1 MSAPRVSAVLITLNA
16 SAHLDACLQ
25 SLAWADEIVVVDGGS
40 SDDTRDICAR
50 HGAQVIQQL
59 DWLGFGP
66 QKNLALSHARGD
78 WVLSLDADEICTPE
92 LREEIARVLSQ
103 PAHPAYEMPR
113 LSSFCG
119 HWIHHG
125 GWWPDYVTRLFRR
138 DAACFSE
145 DQVHEHVVV
154 RGSTGRLRAH
164 LLHYTYD
171 TYAQALQKAERYA
184 TDGARQAH
192 ARGKRAGV
200 WAATLRAGWAFFR
213 CYLLRRGFLDGLAGW
228 RLARYNAHTTRL
240 KYQKLAALSRAS

>member
-1 MSAPRVSAVLITLNA
+1 MSAVRVSAVLITLNA
-16 SAHLDACLQ
+16 ESHLDECLR

-40 SDDTRDICAR
+40 TDATTAICAR
-50 HGAQVIQQL
+50 HGARVITQR

-66 QKNLALSHARGD
+66 QKNLALSHAQGE

-92 LREEIARVLSQ
+92 LRAEIESVLRQ

-125 GWWPDYVTRLFRR
+125 GWWPDHVTRLFRR
-138 DAACFSE
+138 DAARFS
-145 DQVHEHVVV
+145 DDAVHERVIVG
-154 RGSTGRLRAH
+154 GSTGRLKAH

-171 TYAQALQKAERYA
+171 TYAQALQKAERYS
-184 TDGARQAH
+184 TDGARQAF
-192 ARGKRAGV
+192 ARGKRAGAF
-200 WAATLRAGWAFFR
+200 AAALRGGWTFIR
-213 CYLLRRGFLDGLAGW
+213 CYLLRRGFLDGAAGW

-240 KYQKLAALSRAS
+240 KYQKLAALSRAT